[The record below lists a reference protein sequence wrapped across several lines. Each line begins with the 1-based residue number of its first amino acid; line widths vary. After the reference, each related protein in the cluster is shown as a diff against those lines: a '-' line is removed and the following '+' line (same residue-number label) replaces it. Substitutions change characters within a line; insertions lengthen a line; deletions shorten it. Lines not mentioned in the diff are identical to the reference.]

1 MDNVTARK
9 TAVELRKA
17 GLLEGEIA
25 SQLGKSLPWVQK
37 WLRREREGENLED
50 RPRSGRPTKLTKEV
64 KKKIVK
70 LLENKNVGSVRKV
83 KRKLEDSGVSLSR
96 KTISKGA
103 HEMGKKYKKRKKN
116 RF

>member
-1 MDNVTARK
+1 M
-9 TAVELRKA
+9 RKA
-17 GLLEGEIA
+17 GLLKEEIA

-37 WLRREREGENLED
+37 WLRCEREGENLED
-50 RPRSGRPTKLTKEV
+50 RPRSGRPTKLTNGV

-96 KTISKGA
+96 KTIS
-103 HEMGKKYKKRKKN
+103 EMGKKYKKKKN
-116 RF
+116 HF